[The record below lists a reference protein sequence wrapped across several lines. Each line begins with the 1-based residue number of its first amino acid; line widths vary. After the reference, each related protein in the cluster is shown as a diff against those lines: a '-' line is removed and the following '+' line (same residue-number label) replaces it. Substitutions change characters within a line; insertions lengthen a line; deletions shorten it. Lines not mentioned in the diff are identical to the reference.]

1 MSKGGGGTTTTTTNN
16 APWSGVQP
24 YMTKGYKAAQNVLNN
39 PLQPYPGNQVAP
51 FSPETLT
58 GMSMQENK
66 ALAGSPLVDAAQGN
80 LTNTLNDKYLTPGNP
95 YLTDLT
101 NSLNSQVRR
110 SVDSSFEGAGR
121 YGSGLHD
128 AARTEALANAV
139 APQLFG
145 NYQNERS
152 NQLKA
157 AALTPSVDNQ
167 GYKAGD
173 VMRNVGGTKENLAQ
187 DVINAK
193 ISNWNAQQQAPQ
205 QALSQYMNAL
215 QGGTNFGTTTS
226 SQPYYRNRAAGA
238 LGGAMTGVG
247 GLATLGAMAG
257 LGPLT
262 PFGVG
267 VGALGGGLLGWL

>member
-1 MSKGGGGTTTTTTNN
+1 MSKGGGTTTTTTNN
-16 APWSGVQP
+16 TPWSGVQP
-24 YMTKGYKAAQNVLNN
+24 YMKTGYKAAQNVLNN
-39 PLQPYPGNQVAP
+39 PLQPYPDNQVAP
-51 FSPETLT
+51 FSPETLA
-58 GMSMQENK
+58 GMGMQENK
-66 ALAGSPLVDAAQGN
+66 ALSGSPLVGAAQGN
-80 LTNTLNDKYLTPGNP
+80 LTDTLNGNYLTPGNP
-95 YLTDLT
+95 YLTNLT
-101 NSLNSQVRR
+101 DSLNSQVRR

-157 AALTPSVDNQ
+157 SALTPTIDNQ

-187 DVINAK
+187 DIINAK
-193 ISNWNAQQQAPQ
+193 IRKWNAQQQAPQ

-215 QGGTNFGTTTS
+215 QGGMNFGTTTA
-226 SQPYYRNRAAGA
+226 SQPYHRNRAAGA
-238 LGGAMTGVG
+238 LGGAM
-247 GLATLGAMAG
+247 AGAQMG
-257 LGPLT
+257 SMFGPYGT
-262 PFGVG
+262 AI
-267 VGALGGGLLGWL
+267 GAVGGGLLGWL